1 MVIDMYPAHILE
13 SGEIQTVREH
23 CRSTAELAARAL
35 RPIGLTQSAY
45 LAGLLHDLGK
55 CKEEFRQYL
64 EAAARGDEA
73 IRGSVNHTFAA
84 VRYILEHWHHSG
96 GEFDDSDVT
105 AELLAF
111 AAGAHHGL
119 FDCIGVH
126 QDSGFFHRQTKE
138 GIGYEESVQNYLKEC
153 VDAAT
158 LDSLFQQSVQE
169 ITAVIERITQ
179 LTAQESDEEANR
191 EITFHIG
198 LLARLLLSAVIE
210 GDRRD
215 TAEFMD
221 GVKFP
226 PQPEDMRPIWTEQL
240 AFLEQKLSGFSQDK
254 PINQARQTISDCCA
268 AFASRPSGVFQL
280 NVPTGGGKTLSALR
294 YALTHAQK
302 WNKSRIIFTAPLLSI
317 LDQNAKV
324 IRDYIKDESLIL
336 EHHSN
341 LAEPEDTPEHL
352 QELALLTDSW
362 SSPIIITTLVQLL
375 NTCFDGRTSAIRRFH
390 SLCNSV
396 IVIDEVQ
403 TVPGKMLTLF
413 NLAVNFLSQICGA
426 TIVLCSATQPAW
438 ENACHPLYPVPPDI
452 VPHDPALWQP
462 FKRTEIQDAGNARL
476 EELPQL
482 IETVLEECSSLL
494 VVCNTKAAATYLFQQ
509 LENTDCKR
517 FHLSAAM
524 CVAHRRKTLDEL
536 QAALKHPESTRQKVV
551 CISTQVIEAGVDIS
565 FQQVIRLSAGMDSV
579 VQAAGRCNRHA
590 EQDTPA
596 PVRIVRCTDERLR
609 HLEDI
614 SMGQVATTSLLEA
627 FRQQPQAFRNDLSSS
642 QSIGFYYRKLYS
654 EMNPGFQD
662 DMTQEHG
669 SIYHLLADNPKY
681 ADSNCKQVD
690 TYFLRQAF
698 LLAGKL
704 FQVFDQDTTTLLV
717 PYGEGKALRE
727 YLMDASNRYDR
738 DWDSIRKAIRTAN
751 SFSISV
757 YRHQMEQLQ
766 TLGAVTSLF
775 DNSIYVLSDGF
786 YNDDTGFSIQDGV
799 SGFQEV

>member
-1 MVIDMYPAHILE
+1 MYPAHILE
-13 SGEIQTVREH
+13 SREIQTVREH
-23 CRSTAELAARAL
+23 CRSTAELAAKAL

-126 QDSGFFHRQTKE
+126 QDSGFFHRQNKE

-221 GVKFP
+221 GNKFP
-226 PQPEDMRPIWTEQL
+226 PQPEDMHPIWTEQL

-254 PINQARQTISDCCA
+254 PINRARQTISDCCA
-268 AFASRPSGVFQL
+268 AFASHPSGVFQL

-482 IETVLEECSSLL
+482 IETVLEECNSLL

-536 QAALKHPESTRQKVV
+536 QAALKHPELTRQKVV

-627 FRQQPQAFRNDLSSS
+627 FQKQPQRFQHDLSSDKAI
-642 QSIGFYYRKLYS
+642 QFYYRKLYS

-727 YLMDASNRYDR
+727 YLIDASNRYDR

-751 SFSISV
+751 SFSVSV

-766 TLGAVTSLF
+766 ALGAVTSLF